1 MTVSAALLQVGE
13 RLAVVTDTAKHE
25 LQFAQVRRRL
35 QRHVVEIV
43 LDSKKRSETPEAVTA
58 LAAAAGDVTSPAAF
72 WELVEQYYPDHQ
84 KTGDE
89 VQFVSNLFAL
99 PAFMQKIEAGLRAL
113 ARETVTSAADRA
125 DAMLQLRTM
134 SAIARNAV
142 TATPDHESQMLQR
155 LRELSDSVDEA
166 IAQQDQAAID
176 RYAQR
181 VEQLARKMNRR

>member
-1 MTVSAALLQVGE
+1 MTVSAAVLQVGE
-13 RLAVVTDTAKHE
+13 RLAVATDTAKHE

-35 QRHVVEIV
+35 QQHLVTIV
-43 LDSKKRSETPEAVTA
+43 LDTDKRSETPEVVIA
-58 LAAAAGDVTSPAAF
+58 LAAAASDVTSPTAF

-89 VQFVSNLFAL
+89 AQFVSNLFAL
-99 PAFMQKIEAGLRAL
+99 PAFIQKIEAGLHAL
-113 ARETVTSAADRA
+113 ARATSAADTA

-142 TATPDHESQMLQR
+142 TATPDHESQMIQR

-176 RYAQR
+176 RYAMR
-181 VEQLARKMNRR
+181 VEQLIRKMNRR